1 MYKRKRIIASITKI
15 LPVAAKNYNNK
26 KNKNI
31 EANKA
36 KEQMDLKQESKRK
49 NLENKKINLEKRLK
63 ADNEEMGKIKYL
75 GKKVVC
81 ILQINK

>member
-1 MYKRKRIIASITKI
+1 M
-15 LPVAAKNYNNK
+15 N
-26 KNKNI
+26 
-31 EANKA
+31 
-36 KEQMDLKQESKRK
+36 LKQESKRK

-63 ADNEEMGKIKYL
+63 ADNEGMGKIKYL

>member
-1 MYKRKRIIASITKI
+1 
-15 LPVAAKNYNNK
+15 
-26 KNKNI
+26 
-31 EANKA
+31 
-36 KEQMDLKQESKRK
+36 MDLKQESKRK
-49 NLENKKINLEKRLK
+49 NLENKKINLKKRLK